1 MIYIIEF
8 FRKQRGC
15 FAFSALLLVF
25 LSHQGCKPKVSETG
39 NEASEEVA
47 PDTLPDEFAVFYD
60 KFHTDSAYQFEHII
74 FPLEGLPDALEVSDT
89 ITSQRFYWQ
98 KEDWKLHS
106 HFKDPGGQYE
116 QWFEVINDRIIEH
129 WVQLKGKNMFIHRRF
144 AYLSK
149 EENPRNS
156 DGWVMIYYAGMR
168 PMTK

>member
-1 MIYIIEF
+1 
-8 FRKQRGC
+8 
-15 FAFSALLLVF
+15 
-25 LSHQGCKPKVSETG
+25 
-39 NEASEEVA
+39 
-47 PDTLPDEFAVFYD
+47 
-60 KFHTDSAYQFEHII
+60 
-74 FPLEGLPDALEVSDT
+74 LEGLPDALEVSDT
-89 ITSQRFYWQ
+89 ITSQRFFWQ